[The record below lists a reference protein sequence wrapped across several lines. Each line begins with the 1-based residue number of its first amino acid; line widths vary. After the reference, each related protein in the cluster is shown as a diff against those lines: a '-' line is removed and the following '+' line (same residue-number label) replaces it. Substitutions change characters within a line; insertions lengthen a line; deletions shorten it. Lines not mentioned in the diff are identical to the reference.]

1 MSRFLTSASR
11 TLTSVSR
18 TKERSSPCKNPRVRA
33 SRVIYVENDPALLG
47 IMSAS
52 LAGYAQLDVLGS
64 FATSG
69 DALDRAVVEL
79 ADVALLDL
87 DLGPS
92 NLNGIELGIA
102 MRNINDNIGLVV
114 YSQYSMVDLA
124 RRVPKAMREG
134 WSFIAKSPTM
144 DVGEVVRILVQTA
157 RGMSH
162 GFLVP
167 EVDGAVADRPGLNQL
182 SSRQRVIM
190 GLMSSGVSTRSIAE
204 QVGCTYEA
212 LRQELSVCYRVL
224 VPEVSVDE
232 DRRVKAILAYL
243 ELSDSVGARGVPG

>member
-1 MSRFLTSASR
+1 MSRFLTSASQ

-69 DALDRAVVEL
+69 DALDRAVVER

-87 DLGPS
+87 DLGPT

-102 MRNINDNIGLVV
+102 MRNINDNIGLVI
-114 YSQYSMVDLA
+114 YSQYPMVDLA

-134 WSFIAKSPTM
+134 WSFVAKSPTM
-144 DVGEVVRILVQTA
+144 ALDAVVHTLVRTA
-157 RGMSH
+157 RGMSN
-162 GFLVP
+162 GFLDP
-167 EVDGAVADRPGLNQL
+167 DAASSLSREPSLNQL
-182 SSRQRVIM
+182 TTRQRVIM

-224 VPEVSVDE
+224 VPDVSIDE

>member
-1 MSRFLTSASR
+1 MA
-11 TLTSVSR
+11 
-18 TKERSSPCKNPRVRA
+18 CKNSRVRA

-47 IMSAS
+47 IMTTS
-52 LAGYAQLDVLGS
+52 LALYAELEILGS
-64 FATSG
+64 YSAAS
-69 DALDRAVVEL
+69 DALDRAVVER

-87 DLGPS
+87 DLGPT

-102 MRNINDNIGLVV
+102 MRNINDDIGLVI
-114 YSQYSMVDLA
+114 YSQYPMVDLA

-134 WSFIAKSPTM
+134 WSFVAKSPTM
-144 DVGEVVRILVQTA
+144 DLDAVVHTLVTTA
-157 RGMSH
+157 RGMSN
-162 GFLVP
+162 GFLDP
-167 EVDGAVADRPGLNQL
+167 GAASSISREPSLNQL
-182 SSRQRVIM
+182 TPRQRVIM

-224 VPEVSVDE
+224 VPDVSVDE

-243 ELSDSVGARGVPG
+243 DLSESVGARGVPG

>member
-1 MSRFLTSASR
+1 MLTPASARFTY
-11 TLTSVSR
+11 VSSHGV
-18 TKERSSPCKNPRVRA
+18 TQVACKNSHVRA

-47 IMSAS
+47 IMAAS
-52 LAGYAQLDVLGS
+52 LASYDELEILGS
-64 FATSG
+64 FSAAS
-69 DALDRAVVEL
+69 DALDRAVVER

-87 DLGPS
+87 DLGPT

-102 MRNINDNIGLVV
+102 MRNINDNIGLVI
-114 YSQYSMVDLA
+114 YSQYPMVDLA

-134 WSFIAKSPTM
+134 WSFVVKSPTM
-144 DVGEVVRILVQTA
+144 ALDAVVHTLVRTA
-157 RGMSH
+157 RGMSN
-162 GFLVP
+162 GFLDSDAASSISREP
-167 EVDGAVADRPGLNQL
+167 SLNQL
-182 SSRQRVIM
+182 TTRQRVIM

-243 ELSDSVGARGVPG
+243 ELSDSVGARGVSG